1 MSVLMIAPSWLGD
14 AMISHAL
21 IQKINDTYRCQVDI
35 VCRAYLEPLY
45 QLMPGVGKIYPTQD
59 RSGQLNL
66 RACFALAKQIRH
78 QYDTAFIL
86 PDKIKS
92 AIIPWLAGIPNRIG
106 AIGEYRYGLI
116 NQVVQFEHQ
125 EPHTVLNYVN
135 LLRTKA
141 APETVASC
149 PKPQLQPKETPIPKQ
164 LAAGPYIVFAPG
176 ASFGPSKCWPAASFQ
191 ALGHM
196 LQKKH
201 YHIVL
206 LGSPSD
212 IPIANEIN
220 LPDQICLNLTGKI
233 PLQTAIS
240 ILSQAALLVSND
252 AGLMHVAAALN
263 VPIVALFG
271 PTALDKCP
279 PLSPDATILSLQL
292 PCQPCQK
299 KHCPLSHRRCLDDL
313 HPKRVLQ
320 AIEQK
325 LLCVSC

>member
-1 MSVLMIAPSWLGD
+1 MTVLMIAPSWLGD

-21 IQKINDTYRCQVDI
+21 IQKINQTYRCQVDI
-35 VCRAYLEPLY
+35 ICRAYLEPLY

-59 RSGQLNL
+59 QSGQINL
-66 RACFALAKQIRH
+66 RACFALAKTIRH

-86 PDKIKS
+86 PDKFKA

-106 AIGEYRYGLI
+106 SIGECRYGLI
-116 NQVVQFEHQ
+116 NRVIQFEHQ
-125 EPHTVLNYVN
+125 EPHTVLNYIN
-135 LLRTKA
+135 LLRTTSS
-141 APETVASC
+141 PETLASC
-149 PKPQLQPKETPIPKQ
+149 PRPRLQLKASGIPKH
-164 LAAGPYIVFAPG
+164 LTKKPYIVFAPG

-191 ALGHM
+191 ALGVM
-196 LQKKH
+196 LQKS

-212 IPIANEIN
+212 RAIADDIN
-220 LPDQICLNLTGKI
+220 LPDHICTNLTGKI
-233 PLQTAIS
+233 PLQEAIA
-240 ILSQAALLVSND
+240 ILDQAVLLVSND

-279 PLSPDATILSLQL
+279 PLSPDATLLSLKL
-292 PCQPCQK
+292 PCQPCQQK
-299 KHCPLSHRRCLDDL
+299 QCPLSHRRCLDDL
-313 HPKRVLQ
+313 HPKTVFQ

-325 LLCVSC
+325 CVSC